1 MHSFPQVI
9 SGNLTVL
16 SIQTYSGDL
25 CFTLETEYN
34 IRKVAK
40 KKCRLQGDRAE
51 KKAKALFH
59 CRQGKTVFGAIR
71 RKLRSCA
78 TKEQKRC
85 FL

>member
-16 SIQTYSGDL
+16 SIQNYSGDL

-51 KKAKALFH
+51 KK
-59 CRQGKTVFGAIR
+59 
-71 RKLRSCA
+71 
-78 TKEQKRC
+78 QKRY
-85 FL
+85 FTADKAKLFSVL